1 MKKAMKSAMVAL
13 LAAAMAAGVLSG
25 CGEQAQTGTGYKTGV
40 KFKVEDV
47 FKIGG
52 MGPTTGE
59 NASYGLSVKNGAQVA
74 VDEIN
79 AAGGVNGMKFELVFE
94 DDESNAQKAS
104 NAYNKLM
111 DSGVHAILGATTTDP
126 TIALGRLTKED
137 GILQITPSGS
147 GQECT
152 KYDNAFRICFTD
164 PLQGESMADYIYTTM
179 GKKKIAIV
187 YQNTTD
193 YSKGITEAFEKK
205 FQELGGTVSVKE
217 AFGDDDV
224 DFKTQL
230 TKVKSSDAEAI
241 FVPAYYEKVS
251 FILKQAKELGITLPF
266 FGCDGWDG
274 VLKQLGADS
283 ALAEGAIFL
292 TPFAANEQ
300 DAAVQKFVSAY
311 QQKYNAV
318 PDQFAA
324 DAYDGVYV
332 IKAAIEKAGIKAN
345 AEFVNDDLINA
356 MTQIS
361 IEGLTGDMTFTKEG
375 EPNKAAKVVEVK
387 NGEYTVKE

>member
-1 MKKAMKSAMVAL
+1 MKKAMKAAMAAT
-13 LAAAMAAGVLSG
+13 LAAALVAGVLSG
-25 CGEQAQTGTGYKTGV
+25 CGGQTQTGTAYKTGV

-59 NASYGLSVKNGAQVA
+59 NASYGLSVKNGAQIA

-94 DDESNAQKAS
+94 DDESNSQKAG

-111 DSGVHAILGATTTDP
+111 DSDVHAILGATTTDP
-126 TIALGRLTKED
+126 TVALGRLTKDD

-147 GQECT
+147 GLECT

-164 PLQGESMADYIYTTM
+164 PMQGELMADYIYTTM
-179 GKKKIAIV
+179 GKKKVAIL

-251 FILKQAKELGITLPF
+251 FILKQAKELAITLPF

-292 TPFAANEQ
+292 TPFAANDE
-300 DAAVQKFVSAY
+300 DAAVQKFVKAY
-311 QQKYNAV
+311 QEKFNSV

-345 AEFVNDDLINA
+345 TEFVNDDLIGA

-361 IEGLTGDMTFTKEG
+361 VKGLTGDMTFTKGG

-387 NGEYTVKE
+387 NGEYTVKK